1 MGNVLHIGNAPRL
14 NTHGG
19 IGLMSSEKA
28 LLKVNVYPRVLAKNG
43 LDQILN
49 SITGVVQMEDGSAD
63 LKQRASAIAG
73 KFPVAPFDSIV
84 LHCQQSGAITDT
96 YTNSIE
102 QAAILG
108 KLNNTLGNNE
118 FSTMMKQWKQSGI
131 SPAEVVRQSVG
142 TLAGIAKKTNLISA
156 DTAKGVDKGINDV
169 INNTNRYIDLAKNKG
184 SMEKFF
190 MSDLGMDDS
199 SAKIAAALT
208 SQSVAILSGDT
219 PVIPNLWANSSASS
233 VYSFIVR
240 LYNPVPA
247 SLDMHHTYIMQPL
260 AYLKA
265 LALPASEMG
274 STKVNEGTENEDT
287 RATGNDR
294 TYSNPLYVE
303 AEASGLFSCKAGII
317 SNLSIIKGGDENA
330 IAFNGRPIYVD
341 VNLTI
346 QPLYNVTIISAI
358 NPDTSSVNAATDY
371 AVMHGEDGD
380 GRDPLAGNADAA
392 QTGPNDLVTSVAEA
406 GKRISE
412 TQKSRYQEAAEIS
425 EKPVSSGVD
434 KTLNFGDPVII
445 PPEKEEQMS
454 WTTLDSVTSG
464 KVETPQPDGSV
475 EIYTVEKDK
484 SGFVETTTKEIV
496 KDGQVLTKET
506 SVIATTNVDDLKF
519 KSNLDNSP
527 VGEYRNMYEEA
538 QSLLDSSVMTFD
550 ANEKLSEI
558 QNQIDAAQAE
568 VQAALDAGTEAAAAS
583 AVASV
588 MTADM
593 NMNIGEKGLTG
604 SDKSSVKGKY
614 FSLKDKINKI
624 QKDVTEK
631 VSKISGGK
639 FNSYDEGVK
648 AVLTTPEAKIEV
660 KSNGQDT
667 EISCGIERPSHVS
680 PGHMPM

>member
-425 EKPVSSGVD
+425 EKDPTKRVD
-434 KTLNFGDPVII
+434 MKMNFGEPVTI
-445 PPEKEEQMS
+445 PPEAEERMS
-454 WTTLDSVTSG
+454 WTTLDGVTSG
-464 KVETPQPDGSV
+464 KAEIPQPDGST
-475 EIYTVEKDK
+475 EIYTVQQDENKFTTITEKAVKKNEEVLERTRSIELKTNVEDLEFKNNLDK
-484 SGFVETTTKEIV
+484 PEATYINASTEARALLDV
-496 KDGQVLTKET
+496 T
-506 SVIATTNVDDLKF
+506 SVF
-519 KSNLDNSP
+519 
-527 VGEYRNMYEEA
+527 EEA
-538 QSLLDSSVMTFD
+538 KEMSDEAKRLLDETFDNPTPENAKTAVKTVVSTAINTQKGETGLLASKESSV
-550 ANEKLSEI
+550 
-558 QNQIDAAQAE
+558 
-568 VQAALDAGTEAAAAS
+568 AGS
-583 AVASV
+583 F
-588 MTADM
+588 
-593 NMNIGEKGLTG
+593 
-604 SDKSSVKGKY
+604 Y
-614 FSLKDKINKI
+614 
-624 QKDVTEK
+624 KDVTTK
-631 VSKISGGK
+631 VNDMKKRVQELPKELGY
-639 FNSYDEGVK
+639 NYTWEELVEV
-648 AVLTTPEAKIEV
+648 VLDA
-660 KSNGQDT
+660 S
-667 EISCGIERPSHVS
+667 ERVDVDKDGTVS
-680 PGHMPM
+680 F

>member
-1 MGNVLHIGNAPRL
+1 
-14 NTHGG
+14 
-19 IGLMSSEKA
+19 
-28 LLKVNVYPRVLAKNG
+28 
-43 LDQILN
+43 
-49 SITGVVQMEDGSAD
+49 
-63 LKQRASAIAG
+63 
-73 KFPVAPFDSIV
+73 
-84 LHCQQSGAITDT
+84 
-96 YTNSIE
+96 
-102 QAAILG
+102 
-108 KLNNTLGNNE
+108 
-118 FSTMMKQWKQSGI
+118 
-131 SPAEVVRQSVG
+131 
-142 TLAGIAKKTNLISA
+142 
-156 DTAKGVDKGINDV
+156 
-169 INNTNRYIDLAKNKG
+169 
-184 SMEKFF
+184 
-190 MSDLGMDDS
+190 
-199 SAKIAAALT
+199 
-208 SQSVAILSGDT
+208 
-219 PVIPNLWANSSASS
+219 
-233 VYSFIVR
+233 
-240 LYNPVPA
+240 
-247 SLDMHHTYIMQPL
+247 MQPL

-380 GRDPLAGNADAA
+380 GREPLAGNTDAS

-406 GKRISE
+406 GRRISE
-412 TQKSRYQEAAEIS
+412 TQKNRYQEAAEIS
-425 EKPVSSGVD
+425 EKPVSSGVN
-434 KTLNFGDPVII
+434 KKLNFGDPVNI
-445 PPEKEEQMS
+445 PPEKEARME
-454 WTTLDSVTSG
+454 WTSLDSVTSG
-464 KVETPQPDGSV
+464 KVETPQEDGSI

-484 SGFVETTTKEIV
+484 SGFVETTSKEIV

-506 SVIATTNVDDLKF
+506 SVTATTNVDDLKF

-538 QSLLDSSVMTFD
+538 PSLPDYSVITFD

-558 QNQIDAAQAE
+558 QEQIDAAQAE

-660 KSNGQDT
+660 KSNGQDA

>member
-28 LLKVNVYPRVLAKNG
+28 LLKVNVYPRILAKNG

-49 SITGVVQMEDGSAD
+49 SITGVVQMEDGSGD

-96 YTNSIE
+96 YTNTIE

-142 TLAGIAKKTNLISA
+142 TLAGIAKKTKLISD

-190 MSDLGMDDS
+190 MSDLGMDDN

-287 RATGNDR
+287 RDTGNDR

-303 AEASGLFSCKAGII
+303 AEAPGLFSCKAGII

-380 GRDPLAGNADAA
+380 GTDPLMGNTDAS

-412 TQKSRYQEAAEIS
+412 SKMSRYQEAAEIS
-425 EKPVSSGVD
+425 ENDPTKRVDMKVDFGEPV
-434 KTLNFGDPVII
+434 TI

-454 WTTLDSVTSG
+454 WTTLDGVTSG
-464 KVETPQPDGSV
+464 RVETPQPDGSM
-475 EIYTVEKDK
+475 EIYTVQQDENKFTTITEKAIEK
-484 SGFVETTTKEIV
+484 SGEVLSRTRSVELNTNVENLEFKNNLGDSQVTYKNLSTEAMELFDATSVYTEAKEMTDEAQRLLDATFDNPTKE
-496 KDGQVLTKET
+496 
-506 SVIATTNVDDLKF
+506 NVD
-519 KSNLDNSP
+519 
-527 VGEYRNMYEEA
+527 
-538 QSLLDSSVMTFD
+538 
-550 ANEKLSEI
+550 
-558 QNQIDAAQAE
+558 AA
-568 VQAALDAGTEAAAAS
+568 
-583 AVASV
+583 
-588 MTADM
+588 
-593 NMNIGEKGLTG
+593 
-604 SDKSSVKGKY
+604 
-614 FSLKDKINKI
+614 
-624 QKDVTEK
+624 
-631 VSKISGGK
+631 
-639 FNSYDEGVK
+639 VK
-648 AVLTTPEAKIEV
+648 AVVTTSINTQKGETGLLGAKESSMSGSFYKDV
-660 KSNGQDT
+660 VSKVNDMKKKVQELPKELLGHNYTWEDLV
-667 EISCGIERPSHVS
+667 EITLDASERAKVS
-680 PGHMPM
+680 SDGTVSF

>member
-287 RATGNDR
+287 RDTGNDR

-380 GRDPLAGNADAA
+380 GRDPLAGNTDAS

-406 GKRISE
+406 GRRISE
-412 TQKSRYQEAAEIS
+412 TQKNRYQEAAEIS
-425 EKPVSSGVD
+425 EKDPTKRVD
-434 KTLNFGDPVII
+434 MKMNFGEPVTI
-445 PPEKEEQMS
+445 PPEAEEQMS
-454 WTTLDSVTSG
+454 WTTLDGVTSG
-464 KVETPQPDGSV
+464 KAEIPQPDGST
-475 EIYTVEKDK
+475 EIYTVQQDENKFTTITEKAVKKNEEVLERTRSIELKTNVEDLEFKNNLDK
-484 SGFVETTTKEIV
+484 PEATYINASTEARALLDV
-496 KDGQVLTKET
+496 T
-506 SVIATTNVDDLKF
+506 SVF
-519 KSNLDNSP
+519 
-527 VGEYRNMYEEA
+527 EEA
-538 QSLLDSSVMTFD
+538 KEMSDEAKRLLDETFDNPTPENAKTAVKTVVSTAINTQKGETGLLASKESSV
-550 ANEKLSEI
+550 
-558 QNQIDAAQAE
+558 
-568 VQAALDAGTEAAAAS
+568 AGS
-583 AVASV
+583 F
-588 MTADM
+588 
-593 NMNIGEKGLTG
+593 
-604 SDKSSVKGKY
+604 Y
-614 FSLKDKINKI
+614 
-624 QKDVTEK
+624 KDVTTK
-631 VSKISGGK
+631 VNDMKKRVQELPKELLG
-639 FNSYDEGVK
+639 YDYTWEELVEV
-648 AVLTTPEAKIEV
+648 VLDA
-660 KSNGQDT
+660 S
-667 EISCGIERPSHVS
+667 ERVDVDKDGTVS
-680 PGHMPM
+680 F

>member
-28 LLKVNVYPRVLAKNG
+28 LLKVNVYPRILAKNG

-49 SITGVVQMEDGSAD
+49 SITGVVQMEDGSGD

-96 YTNSIE
+96 YTNTIE

-142 TLAGIAKKTNLISA
+142 TLAGIAKKTKLISD

-190 MSDLGMDDS
+190 MSDLGMDDN

-287 RATGNDR
+287 RDTGNDR

-303 AEASGLFSCKAGII
+303 AEAPGLFSCKAGII

-380 GRDPLAGNADAA
+380 GTDPLMGNTDAS

-412 TQKSRYQEAAEIS
+412 SKMSRYQEAAEIS
-425 EKPVSSGVD
+425 ENDPTKRVDMKVDFGEPV
-434 KTLNFGDPVII
+434 TI

-454 WTTLDSVTSG
+454 WTTLDGVTSG
-464 KVETPQPDGSV
+464 RVETPQPDGSM
-475 EIYTVEKDK
+475 EIYTVQQDENKFTTITEKAIEK
-484 SGFVETTTKEIV
+484 SGEVLSRTRSVELNTNVENLEFKNNLGDSQVTYKNLSTEAMELFDATSVYTEAKEMTDEAQRLLDATFDNPTKE
-496 KDGQVLTKET
+496 
-506 SVIATTNVDDLKF
+506 NVD
-519 KSNLDNSP
+519 
-527 VGEYRNMYEEA
+527 
-538 QSLLDSSVMTFD
+538 
-550 ANEKLSEI
+550 
-558 QNQIDAAQAE
+558 AA
-568 VQAALDAGTEAAAAS
+568 
-583 AVASV
+583 
-588 MTADM
+588 
-593 NMNIGEKGLTG
+593 
-604 SDKSSVKGKY
+604 
-614 FSLKDKINKI
+614 
-624 QKDVTEK
+624 
-631 VSKISGGK
+631 
-639 FNSYDEGVK
+639 VK
-648 AVLTTPEAKIEV
+648 AVVTTSINTQKGETGLLGAKESSMSGSFYKDV
-660 KSNGQDT
+660 
-667 EISCGIERPSHVS
+667 VS
-680 PGHMPM
+680 KVNDMKKKVQELPKELLGHNYT